1 MDGFLRRE
9 GEQLKERWTQVIVLL
24 TCLAMILLVSQQGGT
39 IETQQN
45 LIRVLWD
52 DSKALTS
59 LRVQELAKKREQTST
74 EEKKGSAEQKS
85 KDAKPEPET
94 PKASPRTVL
103 SDKPMRVLRQI

>member
-9 GEQLKERWTQVIVLL
+9 GEQLKARWTQVIVLL

-52 DSKALTS
+52 DSKQLTNM
-59 LRVQELAKKREQTST
+59 RVQELAKKREQMTV
-74 EEKKGSAEQKS
+74 EPQKGADQKS
-85 KDAKPEPET
+85 KDAKPAPEAA
-94 PKASPRTVL
+94 PHGKVSIQN
-103 SDKPMRVLRQI
+103 DKPQRVLKQI